1 MNQKSQEKCKK
12 KQCGN
17 VSQKIGNPLVKAKKW
32 LSFIYCSN
40 TSINTFK
47 PFWLFSIKIRQGMDI
62 SFGNEYKQ
70 AKEIVEESALD

>member
-1 MNQKSQEKCKK
+1 MT
-12 KQCGN
+12 
-17 VSQKIGNPLVKAKKW
+17 
-32 LSFIYCSN
+32 FIHLLSN

-70 AKEIVEESALD
+70 AKEIVEEGALD